1 MKICIV
7 PNLNVPIPDTILKIS
22 NFDPKLLILG
32 IFAQNSKNSPF
43 FMKICTMANSNVP
56 IPNTILKVSNSD
68 PKLLILGIFGQ
79 K

>member
-1 MKICIV
+1 
-7 PNLNVPIPDTILKIS
+7 
-22 NFDPKLLILG
+22 LG
-32 IFAQNSKNSPF
+32 IFVQNSKNSPF

-79 K
+79 KVKTFGFS